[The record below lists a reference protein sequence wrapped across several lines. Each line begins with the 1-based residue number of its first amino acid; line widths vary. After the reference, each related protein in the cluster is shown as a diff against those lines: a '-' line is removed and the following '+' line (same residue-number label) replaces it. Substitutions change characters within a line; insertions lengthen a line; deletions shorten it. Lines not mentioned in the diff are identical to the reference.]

1 MNPQDLYR
9 RPNALAPHYAGFRVS
24 ERLLLTGHSHQAWPD
39 CCQAAQNQAWLDAAT
54 HVDDKWD
61 LAFAKAD
68 EVRAGFAR
76 LMDDEDGEI
85 VLGSNTHELVTRFL
99 SALPLGKRPKI
110 ITTDGEF
117 HSLRRQLDRLAEEAV
132 TVVKVPSRP
141 ATDVAERMAA
151 LVDEKTA
158 AVALSHVFF
167 DSGRIVGDLTPLVE
181 ACARHGAE
189 LLVDAYHALNV
200 VPFSVKRLGLKNAFV
215 VGGGY
220 KYCQLGE
227 GNCFLRFPKRCEL
240 RPVITG
246 WFAEFDQIESA
257 QGDGLVPYGRG
268 HHRFA
273 GSTYDPV
280 SHYRAAAV
288 FDFSCS
294 QGLTPELLREVSRH
308 QVGLLAKTFDEL
320 NLPKEVVS
328 RDLEVPLA
336 QLGGFLVLE
345 SERAPDL
352 CSRLKTLGVHTDSRG
367 NSLRF
372 GPAPYL
378 CDDQLTDAMT
388 RLRSAVESL

>member
-1 MNPQDLYR
+1 MDPRDLYR
-9 RPNALAPHYAGFRVS
+9 NPNALAPHYAGFRVA

-39 CCQAAQNQAWLDAAT
+39 CCREAQTQAWLDAAA
-54 HVDDKWD
+54 HVDDKWS

-76 LMDDEDGEI
+76 LLDDKDGEI
-85 VLGSNTHELVTRFL
+85 ALGSNTHELMTRFF

-117 HSLRRQLDRLAEEAV
+117 HSLRRQLDRLAEESV
-132 TVVKVPSRP
+132 EVVKVPSRP
-141 ATDVAERMAA
+141 AQSVAERMAV
-151 LVDEKTA
+151 LVDDRTA

-167 DSGRIVGDLTPLVE
+167 DSGRIVGDLSPLVA
-181 ACARHGAE
+181 ACGRHGAE
-189 LLVDAYHALNV
+189 ILVDAYHALNV
-200 VPFSVKRLGLKNAFV
+200 IPFSVKSLGLQDAFV

-227 GNCFLRFPKRCEL
+227 GNCFLRFPAACRL

-246 WFAEFDQIESA
+246 WFAEFDQIGTA
-257 QGDGLVPYGRG
+257 PGDRRVPYGRG

-288 FDFSCS
+288 FDFFRK
-294 QGLTPELLREVSRH
+294 QRLTPAFLREVSQHR
-308 QVGLLAKTFDEL
+308 VGLLARTFDEL
-320 NLPKEVVS
+320 DLPPEVVT
-328 RDLEVPLA
+328 RDRTVPLE

-345 SERAPDL
+345 SERASDL
-352 CSRLKTLGVHTDSRG
+352 CSRLKELDVHTDSRG

-378 CDDQLTDAMT
+378 SDDQLVDAMT
-388 RLRSAVESL
+388 RLGSAVGSL